1 MALHHHIARH
11 TKRYIGHVTKY
22 LYERDTIFSLLTVFL
37 FILLV
42 KFIPFNF
49 HFADPM
55 KLAMKDFEFN
65 DVAYAKLGKS
75 DEAKLD
81 NRIVVVN
88 IGHLDREEL
97 AYLIEKTASMNPKV
111 MGLDSYFEG
120 PRDPHKDSILSS
132 VFKKT
137 NNLVVV
143 SRIDNEHLHH
153 THKFELTPDYFDS
166 STHHRG
172 YANVIGEEIGT
183 IRMYSPFEKIE
194 HEEYPSF
201 SSAIM
206 KLYDEK
212 VYERLE
218 KRNNEVEMI
227 NYTRHNTPEKKQYVV
242 VEPEDLMSDAVDP
255 SLFKDKIAL
264 LGYVTENPFDI
275 EDRKFTPM
283 NQEVAGKTKPD
294 MNGIFVHANILS
306 MVLDNN
312 YIKKLP
318 EWAGWIAAI
327 LIGWLHMSLFIRYYL
342 ESHIWFHLVAKIAQ
356 IISAFFFVYLGMVL
370 FNKFRIKLDM
380 ELTLVV
386 IVLAVDI
393 IYFYEAFAVWMHK
406 KFKFATVFTHL
417 HRPGEQ
423 PEHNHQTH
431 THQTQEHH
439 N

>member
-11 TKRYIGHVTKY
+11 TKRYVSHITKY
-22 LYERDTIFSLLTVFL
+22 LYERDTIFSLITVFL

-42 KFIPFNF
+42 KFIPLNL

-55 KLAMKDFEFN
+55 KLAMKDFDFN

-75 DEAKLD
+75 EEAKLD
-81 NRIVVVN
+81 SRIVVVN
-88 IGHLDREEL
+88 IGHLDREEI

-111 MGLDSYFEG
+111 IGLDSYFEG
-120 PRDPHKDSILSS
+120 PRDPHKDSVLSS
-132 VFKKT
+132 IFKKT
-137 NNLVVV
+137 KNLVVV

-153 THKFELTPDYFDS
+153 THEFELLPDYFDS
-166 STHHRG
+166 STHYRG

-201 SSAIM
+201 TSAII

-212 VYERLE
+212 AYKRLE

-242 VEPEDLMSDAVDP
+242 VEPEDLMSDAIDP
-255 SLFKDKIAL
+255 SLFKDKIVL
-264 LGYVTENPFDI
+264 LAYVSENPFDI
-275 EDRKFTPM
+275 EDKKFTPM
-283 NQEVAGKTKPD
+283 NEEVAGKTKPD

-312 YIKKLP
+312 YIRKLP
-318 EWAGWIAAI
+318 EWVGWLAAI

-356 IISAFFFVYLGMVL
+356 IISAFFFVYLGMLL

-386 IVLAVDI
+386 IILAVDI

-417 HRPGEQ
+417 HHPGEEPQ
-423 PEHNHQTH
+423 HTDQTIEHN
-431 THQTQEHH
+431 
-439 N
+439 